1 MVVSYF
7 NSRPHWYLIAVT
19 VKESIVI
26 GRLYLL
32 FSMSLKYNGCKSIL
46 VFIYYFLREGIN
58 ESVTI
63 ETTPV
68 DIWLLL
74 SLSRVSS
81 LDISELVSMVN
92 WLSSSILPVS
102 GTVWCVPPR
111 VYRPRDRR
119 RGDTHFLRVVVL
131 ERLVSHWL
139 LFSVIALTL
148 LTKAIVALSE

>member
-7 NSRPHWYLIAVT
+7 NSRSHWYLIAVT

-68 DIWLLL
+68 DI
-74 SLSRVSS
+74 
-81 LDISELVSMVN
+81 
-92 WLSSSILPVS
+92 
-102 GTVWCVPPR
+102 
-111 VYRPRDRR
+111 
-119 RGDTHFLRVVVL
+119 
-131 ERLVSHWL
+131 
-139 LFSVIALTL
+139 
-148 LTKAIVALSE
+148 